1 MKFLSL
7 MRKSL
12 LAEISHAYIILH
24 WESISLQEKEEDIDF
39 VKFLRKTQMWP
50 IRSQVA
56 KTYLGGYADLKV
68 AIFLEF
74 DLKISKVSNPN

>member
-1 MKFLSL
+1 
-7 MRKSL
+7 
-12 LAEISHAYIILH
+12 
-24 WESISLQEKEEDIDF
+24 
-39 VKFLRKTQMWP
+39 MWP